1 MFELFGDYS
10 ERDAQTIRDELY
22 DWLQDKTNDVRSVVT
37 KAMLP
42 APHQSLT
49 GWLMTMRNVKYAGDE
64 LTLYA
69 LCKLYCRHTIVY
81 TMTGIWTTIKD
92 GVLLSE
98 SDLEEKCD
106 IKLLHLGV
114 YCYGVL
120 TKLECTKKRLKV
132 KEINSLQDELIHIRE
147 NTDKAHNM
155 RPQKRLNYKDLSEGR
170 SLT

>member
-10 ERDAQTIRDELY
+10 GRDAQTVRDELY

-42 APHQSLT
+42 APHRSLT

-69 LCKLYCRHTIVY
+69 LCKLYRQHAIVY

-106 IKLLHLGV
+106 IKLLHLGG
-114 YCYGVL
+114 YRYGVL

-132 KEINSLQDELIHIRE
+132 KEINSLR
-147 NTDKAHNM
+147 
-155 RPQKRLNYKDLSEGR
+155 
-170 SLT
+170 